1 MNVGK
6 TAAPAADQFHRI
18 STCTYLQAVQQEAAP
33 CLHFIRE
40 ATTRDFI
47 RMVFKAQFTLVSTA
61 AERGSSSQPSLA
73 PPFPC
78 WCAMA
83 EEEGQEVIFTENTAP
98 DREIW
103 DEKGGLIK
111 KGAAE
116 IAERDQDHVPEV
128 KVLTT
133 LGMFAVPV
141 TAETTIGEIR
151 QKVQEWKPEYS
162 LEQIELVCKD
172 KDAWGPLF
180 NKTSRP
186 RDDDETV
193 ESLWSDWDI
202 PRRMM
207 QVALWIKEK
216 NEETGEWESTFWK
229 MLEESKCDDMDCG
242 SIRSSVV
249 DWTRLQQS
257 AADFN
262 RAWALNAPPNL
273 QEHTEMIGTIGS
285 GVRMISAKLVSV
297 VEQYVRAV
305 FVGRVLQL
313 PVVASDECPLGSLT
327 AAVLALVCSSDCGT
341 ASTREAELVE
351 MFWRRALQA
360 SQLNGFGEVPSSE
373 GAPWLLGTSA
383 WPVAGLLAKWSSNC
397 TRRSSLRQHV
407 PASGRCASAKLNEF
421 IAEIHVAADR
431 TLAAL
436 LPGSGSASLIF
447 DSRLDFYAM
456 AALPALRRLHEA
468 LPELRSSRQEAW
480 TGQQDPCTTE
490 VATKEV
496 LLLFLRLLGP
506 TVHPGTDPLHPARTA
521 SLAKTLATVRLQR
534 LLEKGWP
541 LLAMLAA
548 SGLTTWRSHG
558 LYPSAQV
565 KVSDVEAVVSTA
577 AIQDPGATDVLEAVA
592 TQRSLQRNLWQKTS
606 SSDVSPI
613 LRQIATWLLEAPDD
627 VPQVVFMTMFFG
639 DLGNATWV
647 ARFLDRALVVG
658 LPRLIFVSPD
668 QEYLDDCADV
678 AQVWKDRGDAY
689 SRLLCFRSLS
699 TVVRPYDINN
709 YAKFVL
715 LPLLLALGMSYA
727 WLDVDIFVAQNP
739 TQRLVDLAQ
748 EADVLTT
755 DHFDE
760 TCLNHGVIY
769 VKASDRT
776 LMWVLSYIR
785 WMHVYPFGHDQNG
798 WDAFLGHSI
807 KFEPSV
813 PAKVNANI
821 TLRVLDTGKEFL
833 TLTGWAGEDADLP
846 AALLL
851 HLTRTTPIGVM
862 EKRTRF
868 FELMDSTLA
877 SSGSSSDE
885 RRRDLEVLRRT
896 LIPLRAS
903 QPSPKRSCYEGIH
916 VAVEQAVTDGSY
928 WHLFE

>member
-1 MNVGK
+1 
-6 TAAPAADQFHRI
+6 
-18 STCTYLQAVQQEAAP
+18 
-33 CLHFIRE
+33 
-40 ATTRDFI
+40 
-47 RMVFKAQFTLVSTA
+47 
-61 AERGSSSQPSLA
+61 
-73 PPFPC
+73 
-78 WCAMA
+78 MA

-216 NEETGEWESTFWK
+216 NEETGEWESTFWQ
-229 MLEESKCDDMDCG
+229 MLEESKCDAEPWILQQLRSWNLEDMDCG
-242 SIRSSVV
+242 SIRSLVV

-262 RAWALNAPPNL
+262 RAWALNAPPPRERCPQRTL
-273 QEHTEMIGTIGS
+273 RPAALSYRQHQPKPHWAGE
-285 GVRMISAKLVSV
+285 
-297 VEQYVRAV
+297 
-305 FVGRVLQL
+305 VGRVLQL

-327 AAVLALVCSSDCGT
+327 AAVLALVCSSDCGA

-407 PASGRCASAKLNEF
+407 PASGRCASTKLNEF

-436 LPGSGSASLIF
+436 LPGSGSTSLIF

-521 SLAKTLATVRLQR
+521 SLAKTLAAVRLQR

-577 AIQDPGATDVLEAVA
+577 AMQDPGATDVLEAVA

-613 LRQIATWLLEAPDD
+613 LRQMATWLLEAPDD

-877 SSGSSSDE
+877 SLGSSLDE

-896 LIPLRAS
+896 LTPLRAS
-903 QPSPKRSCYEGIH
+903 QPSPKRSCYEGVH
-916 VAVEQAVTDGSY
+916 VAVEQAVADGSY
-928 WHLFE
+928 WQLFE

>member
-1 MNVGK
+1 M
-6 TAAPAADQFHRI
+6 
-18 STCTYLQAVQQEAAP
+18 
-33 CLHFIRE
+33 
-40 ATTRDFI
+40 
-47 RMVFKAQFTLVSTA
+47 
-61 AERGSSSQPSLA
+61 
-73 PPFPC
+73 
-78 WCAMA
+78 
-83 EEEGQEVIFTENTAP
+83 
-98 DREIW
+98 
-103 DEKGGLIK
+103 
-111 KGAAE
+111 
-116 IAERDQDHVPEV
+116 
-128 KVLTT
+128 
-133 LGMFAVPV
+133 
-141 TAETTIGEIR
+141 
-151 QKVQEWKPEYS
+151 
-162 LEQIELVCKD
+162 
-172 KDAWGPLF
+172 
-180 NKTSRP
+180 
-186 RDDDETV
+186 
-193 ESLWSDWDI
+193 
-202 PRRMM
+202 
-207 QVALWIKEK
+207 
-216 NEETGEWESTFWK
+216 
-229 MLEESKCDDMDCG
+229 
-242 SIRSSVV
+242 
-249 DWTRLQQS
+249 
-257 AADFN
+257 
-262 RAWALNAPPNL
+262 
-273 QEHTEMIGTIGS
+273 
-285 GVRMISAKLVSV
+285 
-297 VEQYVRAV
+297 
-305 FVGRVLQL
+305 LQL
-313 PVVASDECPLGSLT
+313 PDVASEECPLGSLT
-327 AAVLALVCSSDCGT
+327 AAILALVCSSDCGT

-351 MFWRRALQA
+351 VFWRRALQA

-407 PASGRCASAKLNEF
+407 LASGRCASASLNEF
-421 IAEIHVAADR
+421 IAELHVAADR
-431 TLAAL
+431 TLAVL
-436 LPGSGSASLIF
+436 LPGSGSAALIF

-456 AALPALRRLHEA
+456 AALPALRRLLEA
-468 LPELRSSRQEAW
+468 LPKLRSSRQEAW
-480 TGQQDPCTTE
+480 IGQQDPCTTE

-496 LLLFLRLLGP
+496 LLLFFRLLGP

-521 SLAKTLATVRLQR
+521 SLAKILAAVRLQR
-534 LLEKGWP
+534 LLDKGWP

-565 KVSDVEAVVSTA
+565 KVSDVAAVVSTA
-577 AIQDPGATDVLEAVA
+577 AAQDPGATDVLEAIA
-592 TQRSLQRNLWQKTS
+592 TQSSLQRNLWQKTS
-606 SSDVSPI
+606 SSEVSPI
-613 LRQIATWLLEAPDD
+613 LRQMANWLLEAPED

-639 DLGNATWV
+639 DLGNSTWV

-739 TQRLVDLAQ
+739 TQRLVDLGQ

-807 KFEPSV
+807 KFEPLV
-813 PAKVNANI
+813 PPNPNI

-833 TLTGWAGEDADLP
+833 TLTGWAGEHADLP
-846 AALLL
+846 VALLL

-877 SSGSSSDE
+877 SLGSSVDD
-885 RRRDLEVLRRT
+885 RHRDLEVLRRT
-896 LIPLRAS
+896 LTPLRAA
-903 QPSPKRSCYEGIH
+903 QPSPKRSCYEGVH
-916 VAVEQAVTDGSY
+916 VAVEQAVDDGSY

>member
-1 MNVGK
+1 V
-6 TAAPAADQFHRI
+6 
-18 STCTYLQAVQQEAAP
+18 
-33 CLHFIRE
+33 
-40 ATTRDFI
+40 
-47 RMVFKAQFTLVSTA
+47 
-61 AERGSSSQPSLA
+61 
-73 PPFPC
+73 
-78 WCAMA
+78 
-83 EEEGQEVIFTENTAP
+83 
-98 DREIW
+98 
-103 DEKGGLIK
+103 
-111 KGAAE
+111 
-116 IAERDQDHVPEV
+116 
-128 KVLTT
+128 
-133 LGMFAVPV
+133 
-141 TAETTIGEIR
+141 
-151 QKVQEWKPEYS
+151 
-162 LEQIELVCKD
+162 
-172 KDAWGPLF
+172 
-180 NKTSRP
+180 
-186 RDDDETV
+186 
-193 ESLWSDWDI
+193 
-202 PRRMM
+202 
-207 QVALWIKEK
+207 
-216 NEETGEWESTFWK
+216 
-229 MLEESKCDDMDCG
+229 
-242 SIRSSVV
+242 
-249 DWTRLQQS
+249 
-257 AADFN
+257 
-262 RAWALNAPPNL
+262 
-273 QEHTEMIGTIGS
+273 
-285 GVRMISAKLVSV
+285 
-297 VEQYVRAV
+297 
-305 FVGRVLQL
+305 
-313 PVVASDECPLGSLT
+313 
-327 AAVLALVCSSDCGT
+327 
-341 ASTREAELVE
+341 
-351 MFWRRALQA
+351 FWRRALQA

-407 PASGRCASAKLNEF
+407 LASGRCASASLNEF
-421 IAEIHVAADR
+421 IAELHVAADR
-431 TLAAL
+431 TLAVL
-436 LPGSGSASLIF
+436 LPGSGSAALIF

-456 AALPALRRLHEA
+456 AALPALRRLLEA
-468 LPELRSSRQEAW
+468 LPKLRSSRQEAW
-480 TGQQDPCTTE
+480 IGQQDPCTTE

-521 SLAKTLATVRLQR
+521 SLAKILAAVRLQR
-534 LLEKGWP
+534 LLDKGWP

-565 KVSDVEAVVSTA
+565 KVSDVAAVVSTA
-577 AIQDPGATDVLEAVA
+577 AAQDPGATDVLEAIA
-592 TQRSLQRNLWQKTS
+592 TQSSLQRNLWQKTS
-606 SSDVSPI
+606 SSEVSPI
-613 LRQIATWLLEAPDD
+613 LRQMANWLLEAPED

-639 DLGNATWV
+639 DLGNSTWV

-739 TQRLVDLAQ
+739 TQRLVDLGQ

-807 KFEPSV
+807 KFEPLV
-813 PAKVNANI
+813 PPNPNI

-833 TLTGWAGEDADLP
+833 TLTGWAGEHADLP
-846 AALLL
+846 VALLL

-877 SSGSSSDE
+877 SLGSSVDD
-885 RRRDLEVLRRT
+885 RHRDLEVLRRT
-896 LIPLRAS
+896 LTPLRAA
-903 QPSPKRSCYEGIH
+903 QPSPKRSCYEGVH
-916 VAVEQAVTDGSY
+916 VAVEQAVDDGSY